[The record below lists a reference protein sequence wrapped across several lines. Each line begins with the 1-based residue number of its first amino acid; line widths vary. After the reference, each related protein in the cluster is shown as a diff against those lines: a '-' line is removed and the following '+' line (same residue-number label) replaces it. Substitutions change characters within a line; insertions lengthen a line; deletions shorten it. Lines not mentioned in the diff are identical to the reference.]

1 MEPVRGSSSFGPERI
16 RQMQMLVRSILIT
29 VALAL
34 VLSPVRAAAA
44 PATQPGPTLKWGDT
58 APPLKVSKWLKGTPV
73 ERFEP
78 GKTYV
83 VEFWAT
89 WCGPCKAAMP
99 HLSEL
104 AKKYE
109 GKATFIG
116 VDVWE
121 NGADPLPASQ
131 RF

>member
-1 MEPVRGSSSFGPERI
+1 
-16 RQMQMLVRSILIT
+16 MQMNAGKLCLALFV
-29 VALAL
+29 LAL
-34 VLSPVRAAAA
+34 VLPFLRASAA
-44 PATQPGPTLKWGDT
+44 PTTAPAEPTLKWGDV
-58 APPLKVSKWLKGTPV
+58 APPLKLVKWLKGTPV
-73 ERFEP
+73 EQFEP

-83 VEFWAT
+83 IEFWAT

-109 GKATFIG
+109 GKITFIG

-121 NGADPLPASQ
+121 TSKD
-131 RF
+131 